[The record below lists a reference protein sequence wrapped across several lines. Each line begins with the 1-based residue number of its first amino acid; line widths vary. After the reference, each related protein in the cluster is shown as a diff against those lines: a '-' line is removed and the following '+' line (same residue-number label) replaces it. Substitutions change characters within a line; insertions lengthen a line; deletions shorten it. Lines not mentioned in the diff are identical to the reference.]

1 MNNLREI
8 DTVAHPMNMQV
19 EPVEEAAPN
28 PLLLAHGLFRGRYW
42 IIVPLALLAAV
53 PAAWLGYHAMPPVYE
68 AGGVIRVHSKLP
80 KLIYDVDE
88 NQPLSDSYV
97 ATQADL
103 IKVPRVLERAAQNEN
118 LLAAG
123 WPAPPEG
130 VALLQGK
137 LRISNPRNTENIHVT
152 IEDESPE
159 RAYRAIQAVMEAVE
173 NIYISDERLEL
184 GRRQEELEKY
194 LQDLRE
200 QQRIAQANLNTAR
213 GAYYIEEI
221 QPLLRRMTEVKFT
234 LERSLQQKIQQREL
248 LLAHGAQT
256 SQEPQ
261 VEASPVTPE
270 QLAALDP
277 VLESLLTDR
286 NKIQI
291 DIGLKSGEY
300 GEKHEHMIALR
311 RQLSAIQQQIDQRV
325 EMLRQQPNNPA
336 IGLALGANNLEQ
348 LNRLIELDEKEVAR
362 IEGEIRE
369 INQTNQAVELSRAAL
384 ADVNSRI
391 GIAED
396 RLQKLLAERQ
406 GREQELSRIEIV
418 SNGSRPLTPS
428 RDRRVPLAG
437 AASVAAAGAV
447 VGLFGLAGLMK
458 REYRYVE
465 DVSANNL
472 DAPFL
477 GTIPAL
483 SFENRQVD
491 EMAALCVHHVRNLLQ
506 LQTPKSQTGG
516 ATVYTVT
523 SSASG
528 DGKTSLTFALGMS
541 FAAAGYETVLV
552 DADLI
557 GEGLTHQMQM
567 TGRRGLKEAVQAGHV
582 NGELTASGL
591 ANLYVLP
598 VGASDLR
605 PEELSQ
611 RSVHGIVNEL
621 RRTAE
626 IILIDTGPMPGCLE
640 ADLVATVSDA
650 VVLTVS
656 RGSRAAMVRA
666 ALKRLR
672 TLRAPCA
679 GIVFNRASRVDC
691 ERSTSISASARSVRA
706 LPAASGNGQRDAV
719 VRALL
724 RDHLEDPG
732 QRG

>member
-1 MNNLREI
+1 MNNLREV
-8 DTVAHPMNMQV
+8 DTVAYPALPAAESA
-19 EPVEEAAPN
+19 EPAPPN
-28 PLLLAHGLFRGRYW
+28 PLLMAHGLFRGRYW

-53 PAAWLGYHAMPPVYE
+53 PAAWLGYHAMPPIYE
-68 AGGVIRVHSKLP
+68 AGGVVRVHSTLP
-80 KLIYDVDE
+80 KFIYDVEE
-88 NQPLSDSYV
+88 NQAVPDSFV

-103 IKVPRVLERAAQNEN
+103 VTLPRVLEEAVQSPE
-118 LLAAG
+118 LKAAG
-123 WPAPPEG
+123 WPPPPEG
-130 VALLQGK
+130 IALLQSK
-137 LRISNPRNTENIHVT
+137 LRVAVARNTENIHVS

-159 RAYRAIQAVMEAVE
+159 RAYRAIQAVMSAVE
-173 NIYISDERLEL
+173 TIYISDEKEALGDRQKELEQYINDLRLE
-184 GRRQEELEKY
+184 QNVK
-194 LQDLRE
+194 
-200 QQRIAQANLNTAR
+200 QANLNNAR
-213 GAYYIEEI
+213 GDYYVEEI
-221 QPLLRRMTEVKFT
+221 QPLLRRMTEVRFT
-234 LERSLQQKIQQREL
+234 LEQSLHQKQQQREL
-248 LLAHGAQT
+248 LTVDAPADQAGA
-256 SQEPQ
+256 
-261 VEASPVTPE
+261 VEAAPVTPE
-270 QLAALDP
+270 QLASIDP
-277 VLESLLTDR
+277 TLEQLITQR

-291 DIGLKSGEY
+291 QINVDKEEY

-311 RQLSAIQQQIDQRV
+311 RQLSAVQQQIDQRA
-325 EMLRQQPNNPA
+325 ELIQTESANPA
-336 IGLALGANNLEQ
+336 LGLALGPNRLENLEQ
-348 LNRLIELDEKEVAR
+348 LIKMDQDQIKK
-362 IEGEIRE
+362 IDGEIKA
-369 INQTNQAVELSRAAL
+369 INETNLAVETAKSAL
-384 ADVNSRI
+384 ADVNTRL
-391 GIAED
+391 ALAQD
-396 RLQKLLAERQ
+396 RYQRLVTERQ
-406 GREQELSRIEIV
+406 GRENELSRIEIV
-418 SNGSRPLTPS
+418 SRGSKPLTPS
-428 RDRRVPLAG
+428 KDRRIPIAG
-437 AASVAAAGAV
+437 ASGLAAAGAV
-447 VGLFGLAGLMK
+447 VGLFGLAGLLK
-458 REYRYVE
+458 REYRFVE

-523 SSASG
+523 SSAAG

-541 FAAAGYETVLV
+541 FAAAGYETVMV

-611 RSVHGIVNEL
+611 RSIHGIIGEL

-626 IILIDTGPMPGCLE
+626 IVLIDTGPMPGCLE

-666 ALKRLR
+666 ALRRLR

-691 ERSTSISASARSVRA
+691 ERSTSISASTRAVRA
-706 LPAASGNGQRDAV
+706 LPAADGKGQRDAV

-724 RDHLEDPG
+724 RDHLEEPG

>member
-1 MNNLREI
+1 MNNLREV
-8 DTVAHPMNMQV
+8 DTVAYPTLPPAESA
-19 EPVEEAAPN
+19 EPAPPN
-28 PLLLAHGLFRGRYW
+28 PLLMAHAVFRGRYW
-42 IIVPLALLAAV
+42 IIIPLALLAAV
-53 PAAWLGYHAMPPVYE
+53 PAAWIGYHAMPPIYE
-68 AGGVIRVHSKLP
+68 ANGVIRVHSTLP
-80 KLIYDVDE
+80 KLIYEVDE
-88 NQPLSDSYV
+88 NQALPDSFV

-103 IKVPRVLERAAQNEN
+103 VKMPRVLEQAVQSPE

-130 VALLQGK
+130 IALLQAK
-137 LRISNPRNTENIHVT
+137 LRVAVARNTENIHVS

-159 RAYRAIQAVMEAVE
+159 RAYRAVQAVMRAVE
-173 NIYISDERLEL
+173 SIYVSAE
-184 GRRQEELEKY
+184 QEELGDR
-194 LQDLRE
+194 QRDLEVYIGELRSE
-200 QQRIAQANLNTAR
+200 QIQAQADLNNAR
-213 GAYYIEEI
+213 GPYYIEEI
-221 QPLLRRMTEVKFT
+221 QPLLGRMTEVKFT
-234 LERSLQQKIQQREL
+234 LEQSLHAKLQQKEL
-248 LLAHGAQT
+248 L
-256 SQEPQ
+256 SIEEPVDQ
-261 VEASPVTPE
+261 QGTVAAAPITPE
-270 QLAALDP
+270 QLAAVDP
-277 VLESLLTDR
+277 RLESLLTDR
-286 NKIQI
+286 NKLQI
-291 DIGLKSGEY
+291 DIGLKESEY
-300 GEKHEHMIALR
+300 GEQHEHMIFLR

-325 EMLRQQPNNPA
+325 ELLQNQPGNPA
-336 IGLALGANNLEQ
+336 LGFALGP
-348 LNRLIELDEKEVAR
+348 NRLADLEELIRLDQEQIKK
-362 IEGEIRE
+362 IDQEIQQ
-369 INQTNQAVELSRAAL
+369 INETNQLVEARKVDL

-391 GIAED
+391 AAAQD
-396 RLQKLLAERQ
+396 RLQRLMTERY
-406 GREQELSRIEIV
+406 GRENELSRIEVV
-418 SNGSRPLTPS
+418 SEGSKPLTPS
-428 RDRRVPLAG
+428 KDRRIPLAG
-437 AASVAAAGAV
+437 ASGAAAAGAV
-447 VGLFGLAGLMK
+447 VCLFGLAGLLK
-458 REYRYVE
+458 REYRFVE
-465 DVSANNL
+465 DVNTNNL
-472 DAPFL
+472 EAPFL

-516 ATVYTVT
+516 ATVYTIT

-541 FAAAGYETVLV
+541 FAAAGYETVMV

-567 TGRRGLKEAVQAGHV
+567 SGRRGLKEAVQSGHV

-611 RSVHGIVNEL
+611 RSVHNIIGEL

-626 IILIDTGPMPGCLE
+626 IVLIDTGPMPGCLE

-666 ALKRLR
+666 ALRRLR

-679 GIVFNRASRVDC
+679 GIVFNRASRLDC
-691 ERSTSISASARSVRA
+691 ERSTSISGSTRSTRA
-706 LPAASGNGQRDAV
+706 LPAAAGQNGQRDAV

-724 RDHLEDPG
+724 RDHLEEPG